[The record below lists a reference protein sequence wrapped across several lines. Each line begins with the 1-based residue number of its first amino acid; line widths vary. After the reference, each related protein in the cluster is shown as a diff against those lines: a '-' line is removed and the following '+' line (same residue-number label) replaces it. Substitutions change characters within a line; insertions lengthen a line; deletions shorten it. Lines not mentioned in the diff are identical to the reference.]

1 MPISEMNDFIEK
13 LTLAEL
19 FDMLE
24 VDRYRRLPEYRK
36 HLTEVELADLRLTRH
51 RVEMKYLAREAFEG
65 DEYIP
70 ELARLLIYIV
80 KACQLSGI
88 TAEEYHRHHL
98 DRILSQLDHYPD
110 NICSAVKL
118 YEQEQ
123 SIEPP
128 MVWYFSLVSDRGI
141 VDSTIGSIAAIVL
154 IAALSSLIELITAG
168 GDSAEYFIELLK
180 YLGIAGCA
188 CELQVSPILREA
200 VSITNQQRQ
209 EEANYHG

>member
-1 MPISEMNDFIEK
+1 MPISEMNHFIEK

-65 DEYIP
+65 NEYVS

-80 KACQLSGI
+80 KTCQLSGI

-98 DRILSQLDHYPD
+98 NLILSQLDHYPD
-110 NICSAVKL
+110 DICSAAKI
-118 YEQEQ
+118 YERER

-128 MVWYFSLVSDRGI
+128 AMWYFDLVSDRGI
-141 VDSTIGSIAAIVL
+141 VNSIAGSIAAIAL
-154 IAALSSLIELITAG
+154 SAALSSLMELITAG

-188 CELQVSPILREA
+188 CELQISPILREA
-200 VSITNQQRQ
+200 VSIVNQQRQ
-209 EEANYHG
+209 EEARS